1 MTFFHSN
8 MNRRRLLALFA
19 GGSAS
24 LAGCSALGGDGDDD
38 PGVTPYDVPRGTD
51 DRATDEPTGTPE
63 RTPGD
68 GGADGLGAATVAALE
83 TGPRTV
89 ALPARY
95 RGPDGGEVRIELR
108 STATADGPLTVRGTL
123 RNGNDW
129 PNTFRL
135 RALPPFGD
143 PYGRPPADGEYAR
156 SDSLVF
162 APVAESDLV
171 ESVPGR
177 ERGREGYWRL
187 TETGTWL
194 PDALRLAADESV
206 SADFAVLGH
215 PDGEGRPP
223 GRYRWRGGDRPFAA
237 TVWDSAAP
245 GPDDGSRFGE
255 TAAPALPGGDV
266 RWYHEADA
274 AATSYLEPSRE
285 RVSLPAR
292 VEFTLYNHGRDPLGG
307 NPYDWRLSKFDGGT
321 WFRVAPW
328 EIPAPYTAIPPGG
341 TESWAF
347 GLFGGE
353 SPAFPESED
362 VGHLGGGRYALRVG
376 FSRERD
382 GEDTPSGHAA
392 LLEVEAP
399 PVDVVP
405 TDDATVVGAEDGT
418 VTVRSERH
426 GDGRPA
432 TLTVARASG
441 DADRVIPEQVLRER
455 FRGLR
460 NSLPYFDRSAPRGD
474 GRVERVRLRTD
485 ERTAGRVVR
494 RGGGGETAR
503 FRFRF
508 DGATYEATVGGDGDR
523 TETPTPVE

>member
-1 MTFFHSN
+1 

-24 LAGCSALGGDGDDD
+24 LAGCSALGGDGDDGD
-38 PGVTPYDVPRGTD
+38 DGPGVTPYDVPRGTD
-51 DRATDEPTGTPE
+51 DRATDEPTATPE
-63 RTPGD
+63 RTPGG

-108 STATADGPLTVRGTL
+108 STATADGPLTVRATL

-162 APVAESDLV
+162 APVAESGLV
-171 ESVPGR
+171 ESIPGR
-177 ERGREGYWRL
+177 ERGRKGYWRL

-194 PDALRLAADESV
+194 PDVLRLAADESV
-206 SADFAVLGH
+206 SVDFAILGH

-245 GPDDGSRFGE
+245 GPDDGSRFGG

-266 RWYHEADA
+266 RWYHEVDA

-285 RVSLPAR
+285 QVSLPAR
-292 VEFTLYNHGRDPLGG
+292 VEFTLHNHGREPLGG
-307 NPYDWRLSKFDGGT
+307 NPYDWRLSKFDGGE

-328 EIPAPYTAIPPGG
+328 EIPAPHTTIPPGG

-347 GLFGGE
+347 GLFGGAA
-353 SPAFPESED
+353 PAFPESED

-382 GEDTPSGHAA
+382 GEGAGHAA
-392 LLEVEAP
+392 LLEVAAP
-399 PVDVVP
+399 PVDVTP
-405 TDDATVVGAEDGT
+405 TDDATVVGAEDRT

-432 TLTVARASG
+432 TLTVARVPG
-441 DADRVIPEQVLRER
+441 DADRLVPEQVLQPR

-460 NSLPYFDRSAPRGD
+460 NALPYFGRSDLLEG
-474 GRVERVRLRTD
+474 GRVERVRLRSDWRIT
-485 ERTAGRVVR
+485 GRIVR
-494 RGGGGETAR
+494 GEGGAAR
-503 FRFRF
+503 FRFE
-508 DGATYEATVGGDGDR
+508 GETYEATVGGDGDR
-523 TETPTPVE
+523 PETATPVE